1 MLPIFGNQSQTN
13 FAHLTPEV
21 SSPVARADLSQ
32 KSQTFI
38 AVNWLYNLPF
48 TSKWF
53 LPKGVLALTAVKVAI
68 SHDSRSEREARHPPE
83 QTNCRW
89 AQKLASWRFLAKRNF
104 IVVVIYARVFWQ
116 QAQDFQNDLFGFLQI
131 IFQIEIGLIEL
142 DFEQL
147 KG

>member
-1 MLPIFGNQSQTN
+1 MI
-13 FAHLTPEV
+13 
-21 SSPVARADLSQ
+21 
-32 KSQTFI
+32 
-38 AVNWLYNLPF
+38 
-48 TSKWF
+48 
-53 LPKGVLALTAVKVAI
+53 
-68 SHDSRSEREARHPPE
+68 EREARHPPE